1 MRDFTSDSVS
11 SPMSQ
16 IRFTSSSGMKR
27 PNVSMSQAKPPISW
41 PPLRPLA
48 AQPTRDASS
57 TVTEWPRSARL
68 SAADS
73 PVSPAPITQTSA
85 SVAPASGAWRVTS
98 LAVAA

>member
-16 IRFTSSSGMKR
+16 IRFTSPSGMNCA
-27 PNVSMSQAKPPISW
+27 NVSMSHAKPPINW

-48 AQPTRDASS
+48 AHPTRDASS

-68 SAADS
+68 SAADR
-73 PVSPAPITQTSA
+73 PVRPAPITHTSA
-85 SVAPASGAWRVTS
+85 SVVPASGAWRVVS